1 MGPWALAPQR
11 QGPSWTTLLGAVEAL
26 DLGASPAGFPA
37 ARHLLP
43 PPGPPALS
51 CRIRKSTYLRLQLLA
66 KEDYKLSLLM
76 AESLRKDLV
85 APVLYRP
92 HLDALDRRL
101 RVVLR
106 TVRDCVEKDGP
117 RSVVD
122 DDLDPE
128 HRGSAQR

>member
-1 MGPWALAPQR
+1 MTLAR
-11 QGPSWTTLLGAVEAL
+11 
-26 DLGASPAGFPA
+26 
-37 ARHLLP
+37 P
-43 PPGPPALS
+43 PPGFRRPGTCSPLPGPLALS